1 MGRGPRDPNRKYH
14 DRVAPIYDSMFEGS
28 PYWDLFRTLTWETI
42 KEHLPPDQKGE
53 ILDAGGGTGYWA
65 IRLAKSGYRV
75 VLSDYSQGMLDTAAK
90 KIAKLSPPIQLP
102 MTVSDL
108 QDLKEFE
115 DGRFRMV
122 VAQGDP
128 LSIVERTDRAL
139 AAVFR
144 VLEPGGVLIGSVDNI
159 YSGIDHF
166 LQDDK
171 LDGLLAY
178 LRNGRTR
185 WRAKREGEDFE
196 LRTFRESSIR
206 KLVEAAGLTVIRI
219 QGKVHLPWRRY
230 PALLED
236 NRNLKRALEIERLLT
251 QDPTMMGQASHLEV
265 IARRPDT
272 SLQ

>member
-28 PYWDLFRTLTWETI
+28 AYWELFRTLTWETI
-42 KEHLPPDQKGE
+42 KEFLPADLKKGE

-65 IRLAKSGYRV
+65 IRLAKSGCRV
-75 VLSDYSQGMLDTAAK
+75 VLSDYSPGMLDTAAK
-90 KIAKLSPPIQLP
+90 KVAKLSPPIDLP

-115 DGRFRMV
+115 DGRFQMV

-139 AAVFR
+139 AAVHR

-159 YSGIDHF
+159 YSGIDQY
-166 LQDDK
+166 LQDGALDK
-171 LDGLLAY
+171 LHAHLKS
-178 LRNGRTR
+178 GRTR
-185 WRAKREGEDFE
+185 WRAKKEGEDFE

-206 KLVEAAGLTVIRI
+206 KLVEAAGLTVVRI
-219 QGKVHLPWRRY
+219 QGKVHLPWRRH

-236 NRNLKRALEIERLLT
+236 RQNMKRALEIERLLT

-265 IARRPDT
+265 IAKKPPV
-272 SLQ
+272 

>member
-1 MGRGPRDPNRKYH
+1 MSRGNRDPNRKYH
-14 DRVAPIYDSMFEGS
+14 NRVAPIYDSMFEGS
-28 PYWDLFRTLTWETI
+28 EYWELFRTLTWETI
-42 KEHLPPDQKGE
+42 KEFLSADQKGE

-65 IRLAKSGYRV
+65 IRLAKSGYKV
-75 VLSDYSQGMLDTAAK
+75 VLSDFSPGMLDAAEK
-90 KIAKLSPPIQLP
+90 KVAKLSPPIQLP
-102 MTVSDL
+102 MAVSDL

-139 AAVFR
+139 AAVHR

-159 YSGIDHF
+159 YSGLDQF
-166 LQDDK
+166 LQEDK
-171 LDGLLAY
+171 LDELLTH
-178 LRNGRTR
+178 LRSGRTR

-206 KLVEAAGLTVIRI
+206 KLVEAAGLTVVRI

-236 NRNLKRALEIERLLT
+236 GKNMKLALEIERALT
-251 QDPTMMGQASHLEV
+251 KDPTMLGQASHLEV
-265 IARRPDT
+265 IAKKGPV
-272 SLQ
+272 